1 MSRVFTLAAAG
12 ALAACIGATA
22 WSQNAQSGGTAG
34 ASGSAGAAGASGGAG
49 VSGSAGATG
58 ATGQAGANAAAA
70 GQAGVAGQ
78 AGAVPNPNN
87 VPGRQQFISPPP
99 TGQNFDFNDPLR
111 RPFFMDPNARRELNM
126 NAQQFNQLN
135 QARQETL
142 MRLDQAVNQIN
153 SNPNLTPQQRAAQL
167 LQLRAQFNQ
176 QFGQTVDT
184 VFTDPRLRQRFN
196 QLDRQFRP
204 FAAFND
210 ATVNQQLQLTPQQQR
225 QLRQLGSRWRQQMQ
239 RLRRAGSNA
248 ANDPQ
253 AANEQFAAMQLQFQ
267 QQMQQIM
274 TPQQWQTWNQLNGEP
289 FNFPQ
294 TAFFP
299 PDDDNIG
306 VAQRPVVPEGRPSN
320 VFVPKNVP
328 QQPLVPEGTQQQ
340 NAPRNVPQER
350 LEPEGTPQQNTIR

>member
-1 MSRVFTLAAAG
+1 MSRVFTFAAAG

-22 WSQNAQSGGTAG
+22 WSQNAQSGGAGTAG
-34 ASGSAGAAGASGGAG
+34 ASGSAG

-58 ATGQAGANAAAA
+58 ATGQASAA
-70 GQAGVAGQ
+70 GQAGAQ
-78 AGAVPNPNN
+78 AQNPSN
-87 VPGRQQFISPPP
+87 VPGRQQFISPRP
-99 TGQNFDFNDPLR
+99 TGNNFDFNDPLR
-111 RPFFMDPNARRELNM
+111 RPFFMDPGARQQLNM
-126 NAQQFNQLN
+126 NEQQFNQLN

-142 MRLDQAVNQIN
+142 MQLDQAANQIN

-167 LQLRAQFNQ
+167 RQLRGQFHQ

-196 QLDRQFRP
+196 QLDWQFRP

-210 ATVNQQLQLTPQQQR
+210 ATVNRQLQLTPQQQR
-225 QLRQLGSRWRQQMQ
+225 QMRQLGSRWREQMQ

-248 ANDPQ
+248 ASDPQ

-267 QQMQQIM
+267 QQMQQVM
-274 TPQQWQTWNQLNGEP
+274 TPQQWQAWTQMTGEP

-294 TAFFP
+294 SAFFP
-299 PDDDNIG
+299 QEDDTIG

-320 VFVPKNVP
+320 QFVPKS
-328 QQPLVPEGTQQQ
+328 
-340 NAPRNVPQER
+340 VPQEP
-350 LEPEGTPQQNTIR
+350 LVPEGTPQQNTTR

>member
-1 MSRVFTLAAAG
+1 MSRLFTFAAAG

-22 WSQNAQSGGTAG
+22 WSQNAQSGGAGTAG
-34 ASGSAGAAGASGGAG
+34 ASGSAG

-58 ATGQAGANAAAA
+58 ATGQAGAGANASAAQAGAA
-70 GQAGVAGQ
+70 GQAGAQ
-78 AGAVPNPNN
+78 VPNPSN
-87 VPGRQQFISPPP
+87 VPGRAQFTTPPP
-99 TGQNFDFNDPLR
+99 TGNNFDFNDPLR
-111 RPFFMDPNARRELNM
+111 RPFFMDPGARQQLNM
-126 NAQQFNQLN
+126 NEQQFNQLN

-142 MRLDQAVNQIN
+142 MQLDQAVNQIN
-153 SNPNLTPQQRAAQL
+153 SNPSLTPQQRAAQL
-167 LQLRAQFNQ
+167 RQLQARFNG

-184 VFTDPRLRQRFN
+184 VFTDPRIRQRFN
-196 QLDRQFRP
+196 QLDWQFRP

-248 ANDPQ
+248 ASDPQ

-267 QQMQQIM
+267 QQMQQVM
-274 TPQQWQTWNQLNGEP
+274 TPQQWQSWMQITGEP
-289 FNFPQ
+289 FTFPQ
-294 TAFFP
+294 TAFFQ
-299 PDDDNIG
+299 DDDTIG
-306 VAQRPVVPEGRPSN
+306 VAQRPLRPQGSTTQ
-320 VFVPKNVP
+320 FVPKNVP
-328 QQPLVPEGTQQQ
+328 QEPLVPEGTPQQ